1 MNTLALKDETLL
13 KLSQEDYPVEPGQPC
28 TVDMFRPE
36 DALGVARCFYTV
48 YGDSYSIDT
57 VYSPASLIEAN
68 ATGNLYSVVARTPK
82 GDVVGYCALF
92 RSLACKFL
100 YEQGQLVV
108 LPSYRNEA
116 IATQVVKYGLEVV
129 APRLPVHEVFGKAV
143 CNHTISQKIGDECG
157 FRETALEIDYIPEEA
172 YKKEKSATGPVS
184 ALLMFRCCQDR
195 PHDIYLPET
204 YEDVLHFIYTGLP
217 ITRTFKKP
225 DTGVA
230 FHTKSRVQCHVFGFQ
245 KVARLNVEAIGSDFE
260 ETIATIE
267 GQAGKTG
274 STIIQVYLPLGN
286 PAVGDAV
293 ALLRAKGYFLGG
305 ALPRWFDQDG
315 LLLQKIDS
323 PPHFNSIRLY
333 SERAGELLEFVRT
346 DWEKAERR

>member
-1 MNTLALKDETLL
+1 
-13 KLSQEDYPVEPGQPC
+13 
-28 TVDMFRPE
+28 
-36 DALGVARCFYTV
+36 
-48 YGDSYSIDT
+48 
-57 VYSPASLIEAN
+57 
-68 ATGNLYSVVARTPK
+68 
-82 GDVVGYCALF
+82 
-92 RSLACKFL
+92 
-100 YEQGQLVV
+100 
-108 LPSYRNEA
+108 
-116 IATQVVKYGLEVV
+116 
-129 APRLPVHEVFGKAV
+129 
-143 CNHTISQKIGDECG
+143 
-157 FRETALEIDYIPEEA
+157 
-172 YKKEKSATGPVS
+172 
-184 ALLMFRCCQDR
+184 
-195 PHDIYLPET
+195 
-204 YEDVLHFIYTGLP
+204 
-217 ITRTFKKP
+217 RTFKKP
-225 DTGVA
+225 DTGVS

-333 SERAGELLEFVRT
+333 SERAGKLLEFVRT
-346 DWEKAERR
+346 DWEEAERR